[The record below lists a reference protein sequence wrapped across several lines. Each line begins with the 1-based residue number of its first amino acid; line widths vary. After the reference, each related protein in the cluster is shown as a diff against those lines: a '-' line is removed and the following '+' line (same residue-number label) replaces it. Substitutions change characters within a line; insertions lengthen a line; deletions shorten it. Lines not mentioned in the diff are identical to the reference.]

1 MRHFFA
7 MPLLNAAR
15 NIVKM
20 HAYFMRA
27 YFNSLHFSDVVT
39 CNADTILYDTEQL
52 RNNAISGGGVAHES
66 AIPHKI

>member
-39 CNADTILYDTEQL
+39 CNAIT
-52 RNNAISGGGVAHES
+52 RRGVE
-66 AIPHKI
+66 IPKLTGSFHTGSLN